1 MPSKVV
7 SLAEYRERLK
17 KEETR
22 VAWADFPP
30 VFIFCPLGSAKEHER
45 YEDAKKNGSNDAA
58 LQLVKDIVP
67 QEKIEELRAVVQER
81 SALILP
87 VHAIEEFGTNKIP
100 AALAYYLAATLK
112 LELCG
117 DIVQA
122 NKPQRTDKGAFYRL
136 SQYPFFD
143 GDVQQGG
150 NYVILDDTLSMGGTL
165 ISLRG
170 YIENKGGHV
179 ILAVALTGHEGAL
192 HLTLK
197 KRCSKLYRT
206 STETNLMNGGKAKL
220 ALVWTKLTQGEA
232 GHLKKAPSVEEIRNR
247 ILADR
252 PEE

>member
-1 MPSKVV
+1 MFSKIV
-7 SLAEYRERLK
+7 SLEEYRERLK

-45 YEDAKKNGSNDAA
+45 YDDAKKHGNNDAA

-67 QEKIEELRAVVQER
+67 KNKLEELRGIIGDSNAF
-81 SALILP
+81 ILP

-100 AALAYYLAATLK
+100 AAFAYYLAVNLN

-143 GDVQQGG
+143 GDVQQGQK
-150 NYVILDDTLSMGGTL
+150 YVILDDTVAMGGTL
-165 ISLRG
+165 ASLRG
-170 YIENKGGHV
+170 YIENKGGQV
-179 ILAVALTGHEGAL
+179 ILAVALTGFDGAASL
-192 HLTLK
+192 KISDAMLTAIQNKHGEQLNEWWK
-197 KRCSKLYRT
+197 S
-206 STETNLMNGGKAKL
+206 EVGFG
-220 ALVWTKLTQGEA
+220 VDKLTQGEA
-232 GHLKKAPSVEEIRNR
+232 GHLKKAPSIEEIRNR
-247 ILADR
+247 ILEDR

>member
-1 MPSKVV
+1 M
-7 SLAEYRERLK
+7 
-17 KEETR
+17 
-22 VAWADFPP
+22 
-30 VFIFCPLGSAKEHER
+30 
-45 YEDAKKNGSNDAA
+45 N
-58 LQLVKDIVP
+58 
-67 QEKIEELRAVVQER
+67 
-81 SALILP
+81 
-87 VHAIEEFGTNKIP
+87 AIEEFGTNKIP
-100 AALAYYLAATLK
+100 AALAYYLSATLK

-150 NYVILDDTLSMGGTL
+150 NYVISNDTLSMGGTL
-165 ISLRG
+165 TSLRG

-179 ILAVALTGHEGAL
+179 ILAVALTGHEGAASL
-192 HLTLK
+192 NIKEAMLK
-197 KRCSKLYRT
+197 AIQNKHGDELDEWWKS
-206 STETNLMNGGKAKL
+206 EVGFG
-220 ALVWTKLTQGEA
+220 VDKLTQGEA